1 MRKTL
6 SLLFISLFL
15 VTFSSP
21 TTHAADDRA
30 REWVRHAADALG
42 GVEALR
48 AIRVV
53 GVEGIGHRFLVEQSE
68 RPEGPLLLQ
77 YEQMRELR
85 DAANV
90 RLRQEY
96 QQRGVL
102 TADWT
107 PMTLVVDGSV
117 AAMERDGKFAPGS
130 LSQVEDAKIRLALAP
145 ERAVLAALDAKD
157 LAAAADAEL
166 QGVPHHVVSWRWEG
180 APARLFLNAATGLPT
195 AVEVVRAFPYSTF
208 WGVWGDVTI
217 RMLFSNW
224 ALLPG
229 GIRYPEQ
236 FDDERNG
243 TPYRS
248 FVVTKLEINPKVEAD
263 AFAIPAETKS
273 AFAARPATTIDE
285 IPLGRPDKKPIDVAE
300 GIVELPGWWNVTLVR
315 QTDGVVVVEAPISS
329 GYSAKV
335 IDEVARRYPNAPIK
349 AVVTTS
355 DAWPHI
361 GGLREYAARGIPVY
375 ALDANR
381 PILERL
387 FAARRTTNPDAL
399 ARAPK
404 RPKLEIVSSKT
415 AIGSGPNR
423 IELYPIRGEGAE
435 RMLMVYFPE
444 RKLLYGADLLQ
455 PMPDGTFF
463 NVQYV
468 AELAEAARRERLAVE
483 RTFAMHAEP
492 IAWPKITAAVAA
504 VYEKK

>member
-1 MRKTL
+1 
-6 SLLFISLFL
+6 
-15 VTFSSP
+15 
-21 TTHAADDRA
+21 
-30 REWVRHAADALG
+30 
-42 GVEALR
+42 
-48 AIRVV
+48 
-53 GVEGIGHRFLVEQSE
+53 
-68 RPEGPLLLQ
+68 
-77 YEQMRELR
+77 
-85 DAANV
+85 
-90 RLRQEY
+90 
-96 QQRGVL
+96 
-102 TADWT
+102 
-107 PMTLVVDGSV
+107 
-117 AAMERDGKFAPGS
+117 
-130 LSQVEDAKIRLALAP
+130 
-145 ERAVLAALDAKD
+145 
-157 LAAAADAEL
+157 
-166 QGVPHHVVSWRWEG
+166 
-180 APARLFLNAATGLPT
+180 
-195 AVEVVRAFPYSTF
+195 
-208 WGVWGDVTI
+208 
-217 RMLFSNW
+217 
-224 ALLPG
+224 
-229 GIRYPEQ
+229 
-236 FDDERNG
+236 
-243 TPYRS
+243 
-248 FVVTKLEINPKVEAD
+248 
-263 AFAIPAETKS
+263 
-273 AFAARPATTIDE
+273 
-285 IPLGRPDKKPIDVAE
+285 
-300 GIVELPGWWNVTLVR
+300 
-315 QTDGVVVVEAPISS
+315 
-329 GYSAKV
+329 
-335 IDEVARRYPNAPIK
+335 
-349 AVVTTS
+349 VTTS